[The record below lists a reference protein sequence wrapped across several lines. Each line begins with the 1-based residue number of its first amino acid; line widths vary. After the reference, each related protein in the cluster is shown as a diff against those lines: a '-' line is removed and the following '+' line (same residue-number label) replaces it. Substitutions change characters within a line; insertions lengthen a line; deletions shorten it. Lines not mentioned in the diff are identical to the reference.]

1 MSNTKYQSSRKLTK
15 SEMIKLI
22 NLLDEI
28 YDKDLIGSEY
38 GEGGQHKIYNY
49 GKDKIIK
56 FNYSGEGEIGD
67 NLKIFTKYPDVFPQ
81 VYDMGY
87 NYAILE
93 KLDDIKAS
101 SEMRECKKYLFSK
114 SSEIPP
120 KNQYI
125 AKLVQRSRVKGPNWY
140 NSTMSQLIYNNLE
153 DNELKS
159 QLQQELPNNLYNSL
173 IKNWYPLL
181 QKVKSISWSSK
192 IEKDINDENFGYNS
206 KGELKMLDI

>member
-1 MSNTKYQSSRKLTK
+1 MIQQTKIFKVIFSDGDTWYGQKHDRKDANSFLNYLLSNTKNDHISTHN
-15 SEMIKLI
+15 
-22 NLLDEI
+22 NLLNKKISDTVN
-28 YDKDLIGSEY
+28 KDLIGSEY
-38 GEGGQHKIYNY
+38 SEGGQHKIYNY
-49 GKDKIIK
+49 DKDKVIK

-67 NLKIFTKYPDVFPQ
+67 NLKIFTKYPDVFPK

-87 NYAILE
+87 DYAILE
-93 KLDDIKAS
+93 KLDDNKAN
-101 SEMRECKKYLFSK
+101 SEMWECKKYLFSK

-173 IKNWYPLL
+173 VRIL
-181 QKVKSISWSSK
+181 
-192 IEKDINDENFGYNS
+192 
-206 KGELKMLDI
+206 

>member
-1 MSNTKYQSSRKLTK
+1 MRQSNQW
-15 SEMIKLI
+15 EA
-22 NLLDEI
+22 
-28 YDKDLIGSEY
+28 DLVM
-38 GEGGQHKIYNY
+38 QQ
-49 GKDKIIK
+49 
-56 FNYSGEGEIGD
+56 
-67 NLKIFTKYPDVFPQ
+67 KYPNVFPK

-87 NYAILE
+87 DYAILE
-93 KLDDIKAS
+93 KLDDTKPNP
-101 SEMRECKKYLFSK
+101 EMYECKKYLFSQ

-140 NSTMSQLIYNNLE
+140 NSEMSQLIYNNLN

-159 QLQQELPNNLYNSL
+159 QLQKELPSNLYNSL

-181 QKVKSISWSSK
+181 QKVKNISWDSK
-192 IEKDINDENFGYNS
+192 HEKDINDENFGYNL